1 MTNKELVIEAV
12 RSLPETL
19 TLDEISEEIALL
31 AAIRK
36 GEEAAEAGRITPHE
50 EVRRMVASWSSK

>member
-12 RSLPETL
+12 RSLSETL
-19 TLDEISEEIALL
+19 TLDEISEEVALL

-36 GEEAAEAGRITPHE
+36 GEEAAEAGRVTPHE
-50 EVRRMVASWSSK
+50 EVRRMVTSWSAR

>member
-1 MTNKELVIEAV
+1 MTNRELVIETV

-19 TLDEISEEIALL
+19 TLDEISEEVALL

-36 GEEAAEAGRITPHE
+36 GEEAAEAGRVIPHE
-50 EVRRMVASWSSK
+50 EVRRMVASWSTR

>member
-1 MTNKELVIEAV
+1 MTNKQLVIEIV

-19 TLDEISEEIALL
+19 TLDEISEEVALL

-36 GEEAAEAGRITPHE
+36 GEEAAEAGRVVPHE
-50 EVRRMVASWSSK
+50 EVRRMVTSWSAR